1 MYCGG
6 NVLHLQR
13 FLLDHPTDWK
23 TVLSG
28 DPYHLIITESDSLVL
43 FKYIQFQSDFN
54 IPLVRE
60 SRGIILEKD
69 TWEIVCLPF
78 PKFFNSGEELAYPIN
93 FNKPYRV
100 LEKFDGSLIKLYNY
114 RGKWHVAT
122 NGTIFASSADTMYNK
137 NFQDLFDDIVP
148 PAQFDEFTEGLNENC
163 TFLFELIHPLNPHIV
178 DYKDE
183 KFLALIGIRD
193 RQYETDRDVLP
204 YGIMFY
210 GFNVRPARTYEVN
223 SLNDAI
229 ELAEQYS
236 KRGNEFEGFVI
247 SQIEDG
253 EVVGRVKI
261 KGSKYVLL
269 HRVLGAIT
277 QGTSLK
283 SLIEIFLLGEESEV
297 ESYLTLFPK
306 DIQKIYWDTK
316 EKFYNFVNYIDET
329 LIWVDTLEYTN
340 LDRKEK
346 ALKIKAAYPK
356 LMWGFAFR
364 ALDNLEITAI
374 EILRSMPVTKVRD
387 FIDNFHRG
395 L

>member
-1 MYCGG
+1 M
-6 NVLHLQR
+6 LHLQK
-13 FLLDHPTDWK
+13 FLQEHPEDWK
-23 TVLSG
+23 SVLSN
-28 DPYHLIITESDSLVL
+28 DPYHLIITESDNLVL
-43 FKYIQFQSDFN
+43 FKYIQFQSDFR

-114 RGKWHVAT
+114 RGQWYVAT
-122 NGTIFASSADTMYNK
+122 NGTIFASSADTMYKK
-137 NFQDLFDDIVP
+137 NYQDLFNDIIP
-148 PAQFDEFTEGLNENC
+148 PSQFDKFTEGLNEHC
-163 TFLFELIHPLNPHIV
+163 TFLFELIHPLNPHV
-178 DYKDE
+178 VNYGNE
-183 KFLALIGIRD
+183 KFLAFIGVRNRLYGSD
-193 RQYETDRDVLP
+193 QDVLQ
-204 YGIMFY
+204 YSTRYAFH
-210 GFNVRPARTYEVN
+210 GFNVRPARSYEVN
-223 SLNDAI
+223 SLDDAI
-229 ELAEQYS
+229 QLAEKYS

-253 EVVGRVKI
+253 EVVGRIKI

-297 ESYLTLFPK
+297 ESYLTLFPE
-306 DIQKIYWDTK
+306 DIQRIYWDTK
-316 EKFYNFVNYIDET
+316 EKFYRFVNYIDEI
-329 LIWVDTLEYTN
+329 LIWVDSLEYAEST
-340 LDRKEK
+340 RKGI
-346 ALKIKAAYPK
+346 ALQIKSKFPK

-364 ALDNLEITAI
+364 ALSDSEITAI
-374 EILRSMPVTKVRD
+374 KILREMPIKKVRD
-387 FIDNFHRG
+387 FIDSYDK
-395 L
+395 LEK